1 MLKNKK
7 NVFWEALIITI
18 VIFLIGLFIG
28 ILIETGNSN
37 EINELY
43 IKSEINLVDANAM
56 SHLSEQ
62 SNLDCDSL
70 KENNIKFADRI
81 YKEAKLLEQYEI
93 SGKLTERMKLLHKKY
108 DLLRT
113 LLWIGNQNSLER
125 CKNYDLIIYLYEYE
139 SEEIEKKAKQNV
151 WSKIL
156 LEAKKEDKNILL
168 IPIAG
173 DQNITSLNLLIE
185 EYKVEKFPAII
196 INNDKIIYTL
206 QDKQTIK
213 DLIN

>member
-7 NVFWEALIITI
+7 HVFWEALIITSA
-18 VIFLIGLFIG
+18 IFLIGLFIG
-28 ILIETGNSN
+28 MLIEVGNSN
-37 EINELY
+37 EINEFY
-43 IKSEINLVDANAM
+43 TKSEISLVDANAM

-62 SNLDCDSL
+62 SSLDCNSL
-70 KENNIKFADRI
+70 RENNIQFANRI
-81 YKEAKLLEQYEI
+81 YGEAKLLEQYES
-93 SGKLTERMKLLHKKY
+93 SGKLTEGMKLLHKKY

-113 LLWIGNQNSLER
+113 LIWIGNRDSLKR
-125 CKNYDLIIYLYEYE
+125 CDNYNLIVYLYEYE
-139 SEEIEKKAKQNV
+139 TEEIEKKAKQNV

-156 LEAKKEDKNILL
+156 LEAKEEDENILL

-185 EYKVEKFPAII
+185 EYNVEELPAII
-196 INNDKIIYTL
+196 INNKKNIYTL

-213 DLIN
+213 DLLN

>member
-7 NVFWEALIITI
+7 NVFWEALMIT
-18 VIFLIGLFIG
+18 VAIFLIGLFIG
-28 ILIETGNSN
+28 MLIEVGNSN
-37 EINELY
+37 EINEFY
-43 IKSEINLVDANAM
+43 AKSEISLVDANAM
-56 SHLSEQ
+56 SRLSEQ
-62 SNLDCDSL
+62 SSLDCDSL
-70 KENNIKFADRI
+70 KENNIGFANRI
-81 YKEAKLLEQYEI
+81 YKEAKLLEQYES
-93 SGKLTERMKLLHKKY
+93 SGKLTEGMKLLHKKY

-156 LEAKKEDKNILL
+156 LETKKEDKNILL

-173 DQNITSLNLLIE
+173 DQNITSLNLLVE
-185 EYKVEKFPAII
+185 EYKVEKLPAII

-213 DLIN
+213 DLLN